1 MRWDR
6 SGGRGGGLADAADQG
21 AGGVGGLCALADPV
35 VHATEIELV
44 LVALAL
50 VRGLVGAQHLD
61 GGAIATGTRLGDD
74 HAIEGLVRR
83 ADAGET
89 DFECHR
95 KIRTEL
101 LLLGKAEEC
110 TGR

>member
-1 MRWDR
+1 M
-6 SGGRGGGLADAADQG
+6 S
-21 AGGVGGLCALADPV
+21 DPV
-35 VHATEIELV
+35 VDPAQIQLELV
-44 LVALAL
+44 TFAL
-50 VRGLVGAQHLD
+50 VRGLVRAEHLD
-61 GGAIATGTRLGDD
+61 GGAIATRTCFGDD
-74 HAIEGLVRR
+74 NTVVGLVRR

-110 TGR
+110 TGP